1 MVSSDTQRQHQEL
14 AKRRDELRDRLERIR
29 QDLQT
34 ELDSDLDEQALQL
47 QNRDQLLE
55 IQRVTRQ
62 ELARTEDQLA
72 KLRREDGGDRQLH

>member
-34 ELDSDLDEQALQL
+34 ELDSALDEQALQL

>member
-62 ELARTEDQLA
+62 ARARTEDQLA